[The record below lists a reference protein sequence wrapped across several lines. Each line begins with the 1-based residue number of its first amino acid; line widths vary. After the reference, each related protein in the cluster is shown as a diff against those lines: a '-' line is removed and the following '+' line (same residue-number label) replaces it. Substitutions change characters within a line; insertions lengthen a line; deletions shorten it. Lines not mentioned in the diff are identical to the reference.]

1 MGLKQSFDCRL
12 WLSQLLSTTRRDG
25 IGTCLGSGNVV
36 SPSNQ
41 LQLTVIVDTI
51 NKQVKLPLWQSLLFV
66 QGHLCP
72 PITHYVQTL
81 GTLSGFLSVDHML
94 I

>member
-1 MGLKQSFDCRL
+1 MVITAARGG
-12 WLSQLLSTTRRDG
+12 G

-36 SPSNQ
+36 SPSS
-41 LQLTVIVDTI
+41 QLTVIVDTI